1 MAVSFRQ
8 VLKKREQ
15 RKTIQLY
22 NTSLLRN
29 LLPAHVIKHFLSMDS
44 VVSFYTCCLAT
55 VSCSSYEVI
64 LLLFSKCL
72 YPAVCTHLTV
82 AEYHPLSLLSPHSH
96 LHTHTPPQDLYS
108 NYHPEA
114 GVLFASIPD
123 FADYYEEGD
132 SSHQGIECMRLL
144 NEIFADFD
152 ELLTEARFKCIEKIK
167 TIGSTYMVASG
178 VNLTEVCKITG

>member
-1 MAVSFRQ
+1 MGPLPGPGLEASYKHAVVVYLIPSCF
-8 VLKKREQ
+8 VPSC
-15 RKTIQLY
+15 KT
-22 NTSLLRN
+22 N
-29 LLPAHVIKHFLSMDS
+29 LSIVAH
-44 VVSFYTCCLAT
+44 
-55 VSCSSYEVI
+55 
-64 LLLFSKCL
+64 
-72 YPAVCTHLTV
+72 P
-82 AEYHPLSLLSPHSH
+82 YHHIHDSH
-96 LHTHTPPQDLYS
+96 LHTLTPPQDLYS

-152 ELLTEARFKCIEKIK
+152 ELLTEERFKCIEKIK

-178 VNLTEVCKITG
+178 VNLTEVCRSVGVVEM